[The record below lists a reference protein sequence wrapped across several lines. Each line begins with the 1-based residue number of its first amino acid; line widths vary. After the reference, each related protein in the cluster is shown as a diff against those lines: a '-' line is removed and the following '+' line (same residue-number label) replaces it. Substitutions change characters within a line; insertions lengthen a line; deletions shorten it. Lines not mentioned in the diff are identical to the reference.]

1 MSWKRKIREEKE
13 QVKTSE
19 GKTGMGRNVV
29 ASLQLPFFF
38 VNIHLT
44 SFKPEPRGLPL
55 LTTQVPLSRA
65 GLPSGLLCALR
76 PRQTLRGN
84 TFNVLFNQ
92 TSAILLSF
100 VNNNAQAYLQVSQNV
115 EEVIGIANYY
125 LINTN
130 SSAMFISDQGFV
142 FNRDLS

>member
-29 ASLQLPFFF
+29 VSLQLPFFF

-44 SFKPEPRGLPL
+44 SFKPEARGLPL

-65 GLPSGLLCALR
+65 GLRQASSVSSDLGRHCSETLSTFSSTKLLLFFY
-76 PRQTLRGN
+76 PLLIITLKL
-84 TFNVLFNQ
+84 T
-92 TSAILLSF
+92 
-100 VNNNAQAYLQVSQNV
+100 YK
-115 EEVIGIANYY
+115 
-125 LINTN
+125 
-130 SSAMFISDQGFV
+130 
-142 FNRDLS
+142 